1 MNVLDFGSILAATVD
16 VVVAV
21 VVVIFVAVIAAVVLV
36 VLADR
41 RSGLVWRFSPE
52 KEQESRGKGGKSGKN
67 SRPGARTNLM
77 RDIQKFVVAVLFA
90 IVKIQFLCIR
100 QARVVSP
107 LPPAS
112 SSRPG
117 TAK

>member
-16 VVVAV
+16 VVVAAV
-21 VVVIFVAVIAAVVLV
+21 DVIVVAVIAAVVL

-52 KEQESRGKGGKSGKN
+52 KEQESRGSEQGRKSGKN

-77 RDIQKFVVAVLFA
+77 RDIQKFVVAVVALLQLLKYNFC
-90 IVKIQFLCIR
+90 VY
-100 QARVVSP
+100 
-107 LPPAS
+107 
-112 SSRPG
+112 
-117 TAK
+117 AKRA